1 MACASG
7 PCLGLGQGT
16 SQTAKGQRLMAI
28 SLKPWPKILDIR
40 GCAWGKPVGSRR
52 PGNPRLRDA
61 KLMLTITITITIMG
75 LSHYPRHGHGLEL
88 WPCLGL
94 AQGKIQR
101 PTANGHSPRH
111 GPRYGSFP
119 FVSQPHGSESDY
131 QNVEFLTFI
140 NPEHVIY
147 DIGTEIL
154 MFHCFA
160 TKMLKS
166 FCKSIIFSGIES
178 SRRDLAF

>member
-1 MACASG
+1 M
-7 PCLGLGQGT
+7 
-16 SQTAKGQRLMAI
+16 I
-28 SLKPWPKILDIR
+28 VIII
-40 GCAWGKPVGSRR
+40 VIIIII
-52 PGNPRLRDA
+52 
-61 KLMLTITITITIMG
+61 IT
-75 LSHYPRHGHGLEL
+75 
-88 WPCLGL
+88 C
-94 AQGKIQR
+94 
-101 PTANGHSPRH
+101 
-111 GPRYGSFP
+111 GSFP

-178 SRRDLAF
+178 SRRDLAFYSIKTRFKALFKN

>member
-1 MACASG
+1 MNNEKETKRHDQRNDTKKRKQACEVLWLWFPLSFR
-7 PCLGLGQGT
+7 CRFEQF
-16 SQTAKGQRLMAI
+16 
-28 SLKPWPKILDIR
+28 SLCSFSSFRTVCPLFSFR
-40 GCAWGKPVGSRR
+40 CVR
-52 PGNPRLRDA
+52 
-61 KLMLTITITITIMG
+61 
-75 LSHYPRHGHGLEL
+75 
-88 WPCLGL
+88 CFV
-94 AQGKIQR
+94 
-101 PTANGHSPRH
+101 SPRCLVVQRFAIKISES
-111 GPRYGSFP
+111 RYGSFP

-147 DIGTEIL
+147 DIGTEII

-178 SRRDLAF
+178 SRRDLAFYSIKTRFKALFKK

>member
-1 MACASG
+1 MLHWQYFSDLVFVWCFAGS
-7 PCLGLGQGT
+7 
-16 SQTAKGQRLMAI
+16 
-28 SLKPWPKILDIR
+28 SLSDFIFLQFSI
-40 GCAWGKPVGSRR
+40 
-52 PGNPRLRDA
+52 
-61 KLMLTITITITIMG
+61 II
-75 LSHYPRHGHGLEL
+75 
-88 WPCLGL
+88 
-94 AQGKIQR
+94 
-101 PTANGHSPRH
+101 
-111 GPRYGSFP
+111 YGSFP
-119 FVSQPHGSESDY
+119 FVYGSESDY